1 MCFARRNSLVLLAL
15 LVLGLPAMSRSE
27 ETFRYVEKKDAG
39 GELRYVNDV
48 PLLSLGGTPEEIGR
62 QTAVLAVEGA
72 PKLLDYPHELF
83 FFPGD
88 RKWAELL
95 AAARLLWPHIP
106 ADHRAEMDAAILASG
121 VDRDAFV
128 AGNVMMDVFGR
139 LGCSSLM
146 VEPARSRTGGPLV
159 GRNLDYP
166 GAGYLQNYTLLV
178 VRRPK
183 GKHAFAS
190 VGFGGMFGCLSGMN
204 NVGLTLAVHQVYFS
218 RDGARPFD
226 PQGTPYAFA
235 FRRVLEECAT
245 IDEAEKLLR
254 SIARTTMLSLALC
267 DRQKAIVLE
276 MTPKSVERRE
286 SVDGLCVC
294 TNHFR
299 TKPLAVM
306 TGCKRYDTLVKSR
319 NLPTLGVAD
328 VAKKLD
334 EASSGGLTLQTMIFE
349 PRPLILHLAF
359 GELPASSGPMRVV
372 ELKPL
377 LTAEAR

>member
-1 MCFARRNSLVLLAL
+1 MCFAHRSLFLLLAL
-15 LVLGLPAMSRSE
+15 LFLGGVTASRAE
-27 ETFRYVEKKDAG
+27 ETFRYAEKKDSG
-39 GELRYVNDV
+39 GELRYVNDI

-83 FFPGD
+83 PGD

-95 AAARLLWPHIP
+95 AAARQLWPHIP
-106 ADHRAEMDAAILASG
+106 ADHRAEMDAAIRAAG
-121 VDRDAFV
+121 VDRDTFIAS
-128 AGNVMMDVFGR
+128 NVMMDVYGR

-190 VGFGGMFGCLSGMN
+190 VGFGGMVGCLSGIN
-204 NVGLTLAVHQVYFS
+204 DAGLTLAVHQVYIS
-218 RDGARPFD
+218 RDGAKPFE
-226 PQGTPYAFA
+226 PQGIPYAFA

-245 IDEAEKLLR
+245 VDEAEKLMR
-254 SIARTTMLSLALC
+254 SIPRTTMLNLALC

-286 SVDGLCVC
+286 CVDGLCAC

-299 TKPLAVM
+299 TKPLAM
-306 TGCKRYDTLVKSR
+306 MAACKRYDKLARSQDLSV
-319 NLPTLGVAD
+319 LGVAD
-328 VAKKLD
+328 VVNKLD
-334 EASSGGLTLQTMIFE
+334 EANSGGLTLQTMIFE

-359 GELPASSGPMRVV
+359 GSLPASSGPMRAV

-377 LTAEAR
+377 LNNEVP